1 MYPGFSDI
9 IADVHAMPVH
19 LNTWSDI
26 NWFQGQNPG
35 FLFRSRI
42 EPVAIGYHAKGN
54 VWLEDLANSLEDQ
67 SINIFLYRF
76 FFIFISVLSRV
87 CLFEIYTY
95 PKYKRIINI
104 TERSIDH
111 LQFQSINI
119 LQQRFEY
126 AIS

>member
-26 NWFQGQNPG
+26 NWFKGQNPG

-54 VWLEDLANSLEDQ
+54 GLVRRFYKQLRG
-67 SINIFLYRF
+67 SIYQYIVISFNIFAI
-76 FFIFISVLSRV
+76 IFISVLSRV
-87 CLFEIYTY
+87 CFFKSTHTRNTKE
-95 PKYKRIINI
+95 K
-104 TERSIDH
+104 
-111 LQFQSINI
+111 
-119 LQQRFEY
+119 
-126 AIS
+126 